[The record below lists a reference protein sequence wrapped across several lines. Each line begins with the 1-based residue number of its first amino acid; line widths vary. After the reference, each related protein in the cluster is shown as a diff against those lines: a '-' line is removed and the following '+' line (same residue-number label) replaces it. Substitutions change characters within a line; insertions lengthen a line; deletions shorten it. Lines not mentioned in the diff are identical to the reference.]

1 MSNTPTS
8 SLPITQ
14 TQPPIKRLDGWTD
27 ERYIIELE
35 YVVYQ
40 QRKQLQQLAQIKN
53 IILQGANHE

>member
-27 ERYIIELE
+27 ARYIIELE
-35 YVVYQ
+35 YVVYE
-40 QRKQLQQLAQIKN
+40 QRKLLQQFSQIKALLAQGN
-53 IILQGANHE
+53 NHE